1 MLKMRAIETE
11 IKKVMT
17 YPQILI
23 IQSDVYLLFLSI
35 SITSPIFFFFFTV
48 NIVLFSSGISLCQ
61 KENSHLIKCRFLSTE
76 LCRGM
81 GSAPW
86 ANGVP
91 SVC

>member
-35 SITSPIFFFFFTV
+35 SITSPIFFFFYCEHSLILLWDFP
-48 NIVLFSSGISLCQ
+48 LSKRKLSS
-61 KENSHLIKCRFLSTE
+61 N
-76 LCRGM
+76 
-81 GSAPW
+81 
-86 ANGVP
+86 
-91 SVC
+91 